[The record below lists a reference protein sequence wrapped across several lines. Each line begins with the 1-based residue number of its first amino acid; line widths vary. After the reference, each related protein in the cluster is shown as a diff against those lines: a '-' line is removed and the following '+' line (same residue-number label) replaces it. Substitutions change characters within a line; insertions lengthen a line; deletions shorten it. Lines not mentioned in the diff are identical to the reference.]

1 MNKEFKPGC
10 LAAKEKLKLIN
21 ISNYSRTRNYLNGQ
35 VTGLSPYITH
45 GLLDLID
52 IYSSIAPTD
61 VNFNEKFIKELAW
74 REYFYHV
81 WDHKKE
87 KIFSSLKEGA
97 LAEHYYSKHLPLDIR
112 QGQTGLKPID
122 KSIEILYRNG
132 YLHNHARLWLASYL
146 IHYRKIHW
154 RVGADWMYSHL
165 LDGDLASNH
174 LSWQWVAGTNSHKPY
189 IFNAENV
196 SKFAPT
202 SWNCFGSE
210 IDLNYEELEE
220 IAFSNKILTSR
231 KKETIN
237 SLLFEPDL
245 FDFPIYKFPEIEE
258 FNFKDVLVIHPW
270 SIKEIKEKKK
280 FKKIVGIFFLEFH
293 KKWPW
298 SQNRWKFVISG
309 MKEICDEI
317 FICSNINKLEESNIF
332 FNMHLEQIDN
342 FNKEKFNIIEIGK
355 IWPSPKIYC
364 SSFSKFWK
372 KINKKTKFSSS

>member
-1 MNKEFKPGC
+1 MNEEFKPGC

-35 VTGLSPYITH
+35 VTRLSPYITH
-45 GLLDLID
+45 GLLDLTE
-52 IYSSIAPTD
+52 IYSLISTNTD
-61 VNFNEKFIKELAW
+61 INFNEKFIKELAW

-81 WDHKKE
+81 WHHKKD
-87 KIFSSLKEGA
+87 KIFSSLKEGVI
-97 LAEHYYSKHLPLDIR
+97 AEHYYSKHLPEDIR

-122 KSIEILYRNG
+122 KSIEILYKSG

-202 SWNCFGSE
+202 SWSCYGSE
-210 IDLNYEELEE
+210 IDLNYAELEE
-220 IAFSNKILTSR
+220 IAFSNKILASR
-231 KKETIN
+231 KKENIDGFF
-237 SLLFEPDL
+237 SEPDL
-245 FDFPIYKFPEIEE
+245 FNLPICNFSEIQD

-270 SIKEIKEKKK
+270 SIKNTTEKKK
-280 FKKIVGIFFLEFH
+280 FKKIVGVFFLEFH

-298 SQNRWKFVISG
+298 NKNRWEFVISG

-317 FICSNINKLEESNIF
+317 FICSNVNNLENSNIF
-332 FNMHLEQIDN
+332 FNMHLDQIDG
-342 FNKEKFNIIEIGK
+342 FNKEKFNIIK
-355 IWPSPKIYC
+355 IENIWSSPDFLC

-372 KINKKTKFSSS
+372 KTNKKI